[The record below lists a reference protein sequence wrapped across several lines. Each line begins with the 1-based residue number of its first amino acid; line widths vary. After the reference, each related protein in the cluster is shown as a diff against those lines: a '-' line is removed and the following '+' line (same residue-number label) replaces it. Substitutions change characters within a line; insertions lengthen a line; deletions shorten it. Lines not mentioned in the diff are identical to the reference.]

1 MLLGMLLSFIITIAY
16 AMLFNAPK
24 RTILFAGLIGMM
36 GWNIY
41 KILPM
46 FGAELT
52 LSSFAAGT
60 FISLSSR
67 ILSVKMRVPST
78 NFSIAGIIPLVPGS
92 TAYKSMLAFINADY
106 LEGITLG
113 VKTMMLAGAIASG
126 LILGLSIFSLWKG
139 IVARYVRKGTKANGA
154 G

>member
-24 RTILFAGLIGMM
+24 RTILFAGLIGLI
-36 GWNIY
+36 GWIIY
-41 KILPM
+41 KTLPM

-67 ILSVKMRVPST
+67 ILSVRMRVPST
-78 NFSIAGIIPLVPGS
+78 NFSIAEL
-92 TAYKSMLAFINADY
+92 FH
-106 LEGITLG
+106 
-113 VKTMMLAGAIASG
+113 
-126 LILGLSIFSLWKG
+126 
-139 IVARYVRKGTKANGA
+139 
-154 G
+154 